1 MKKSVL
7 AKSFIIM
14 LSVLFSLSSCSSKET
29 VIEGDDG
36 EIIIDTEQGKDTN
49 IISIPDAYPNDVIP
63 IYADSH
69 ISAVMEANEAYTVLF
84 YSDDELSD
92 VVEYYK
98 NIFKDATNKMETT
111 QSDAYTVYGELE
123 GYTFVF
129 VCGPNTETDE
139 AIKDYKTYL
148 SLNVS
153 KNPRRGRHERHESA
167 RIRLQH
173 PEIHRS

>member
-7 AKSFIIM
+7 AKSFVIM
-14 LSVLFSLSSCSSKET
+14 LCVLFSLSACSKKT

-36 EIIIDTEQGKDTN
+36 KVVIETDQGKDKD
-49 IISIPDAYPNDVIP
+49 IISIPDAYPSDVIP
-63 IYADSH
+63 IYANSH

-84 YSDDELSD
+84 YSDDEFSD

-98 NIFKDATNKMETT
+98 NIFQDATNKMETS

-153 KNPRRGRHERHESA
+153 KNQDE
-167 RIRLQH
+167 
-173 PEIHRS
+173 